1 MFAPA
6 APPPPPLLGR
16 VLRLADYTS
25 PRIMTRLLAS
35 GAQVRRRIGFVWAM
49 GQGVAVL
56 LAPATAVA
64 SLRVRFSNAMGFRF
78 KVRYV
83 GIRGQVLR
91 TRTSEVMIEL
101 EQSDAFAL
109 N

>member
-1 MFAPA
+1 MPELRELVLVA
-6 APPPPPLLGR
+6 A
-16 VLRLADYTS
+16 
-25 PRIMTRLLAS
+25 
-35 GAQVRRRIGFVWAM
+35 Q
-49 GQGVAVL
+49 
-56 LAPATAVA
+56 
-64 SLRVRFSNAMGFRF
+64 VRFSNAIGFRF

-101 EQSDAFAL
+101 EQTDAFAL